1 MRLLK
6 SYLNESPDGIELKNG
21 KLLSYEETVSIFMIY
36 DDLVD
41 EKKYW
46 VSYNPQPNNLLS
58 NNESLKNELD
68 PEKYKSYSAQIKD
81 RNSHFNIHSLKD
93 KLYKL
98 KQNAA
103 HYTLVDLLQLIG
115 RATLKKYKPE
125 SSKTDFYI
133 TGRLFLNNETN
144 KYYFSFWEK
153 DLLIKKNKTLIDE
166 FVNKS
171 GYYINSIYIETYNDN
186 IVSYNSFF
194 NKKETSKV
202 DNEIRKKQADIHK
215 LSSLLPKKYLDQLRK
230 L

>member
-6 SYLNESPDGIELKNG
+6 SYLTESPDEIKLKNG
-21 KLLSYEETVSIFMIY
+21 KILSYEETVSIFMIY

-41 EKKYW
+41 KKKYW
-46 VSYNPQPNNLLS
+46 VSYNPKSNKLLS

-68 PEKYKSYSAQIKD
+68 PQKYKSYSARIQD
-81 RNSHFNIHSLKD
+81 RNSNFNIHSLKD
-93 KLYKL
+93 KLYQL

-125 SSKTDFYI
+125 SSKEDFYI
-133 TGRLFLNNETN
+133 TGRGFLNDKTN

-153 DLLIKKNKTLIDE
+153 DSLIKKNKTLIDE
-166 FVNKS
+166 FVNKTK
-171 GYYINSIYIETYNDN
+171 YDINLIYIETYNDK

-194 NKKETSKV
+194 NKKETSNV
-202 DNEIRKKQADIHK
+202 DNDIRKKQADIHK
-215 LSSLLPKKYLDQLRK
+215 LASLLPKKYLDQLRK